1 MGYSYN
7 SAYVMTFDEEEPVFF
22 TSDTHFSDERI
33 IRLCGRPFSS
43 ASEMDSALVG
53 LWNGIVPE
61 NGIVFHLGDFCSKEP
76 SRWKELAGSLNG
88 SIHLIMGNHDLRK
101 MTPELESIFA
111 SVSDQR
117 QIIIGK
123 QRIYLNHYP
132 FLCYGGAYRDI
143 WQLFGHVHTG
153 PGHTGLDDHR
163 MMNLFPMQYDVGVDN
178 NAYTPL
184 SFSRLQE
191 IMEERI
197 KENAAKESLRLKE
210 VLSRIDIGILPG
222 KDVSEKW
229 GSAFSAVKDGGI
241 PAVSSRDEMYGFLCP
256 HRKDRIITSTVHV
269 SSSEGLIMRVQAH
282 EVKGLRCFSVEVSDG
297 LSSCGKFREDS
308 NPNE

>member
-7 SAYVMTFDEEEPVFF
+7 SAYVMTFDEEDPVFF
-22 TSDTHFSDERI
+22 TSDTHFSDEKI

-43 ASEMDSALVG
+43 ADEMDSAIVS
-53 LWNGIVPE
+53 LWNSVVPE
-61 NGIVFHLGDFCSKEP
+61 NGTVFHLGDFCGKGP

-88 SIHLIMGNHDLRK
+88 NIHLILGNHDLRR
-101 MTPELESIFA
+101 MTPELEKIFA
-111 SVSDQR
+111 SVSDQKL
-117 QIIIGK
+117 IIIGN

-132 FLCYGGAYRDI
+132 FLCYGGSYRDI

-163 MMNLFPMQYDVGVDN
+163 MKDLFPMQYDVGVDN

-184 SFSRLQE
+184 SFPRLRE

-197 KENAAKESLRLKE
+197 RECSEKEILRIKDI
-210 VLSRIDIGILPG
+210 LSRIDIGILPG
-222 KDVSEKW
+222 KDVPEKW
-229 GSAFSAVKDGGI
+229 ESAFSAIKDGGV
-241 PAVSSRDEMYGFLCP
+241 PAISSREEMYGFLCP
-256 HRKDRIITSTVHV
+256 HRKDRINTTTVHI
-269 SSSEGLIMRVQAH
+269 SSSDGFIMRVQEH

-297 LSSCGKFREDS
+297 VSSIGKFREDS
-308 NPNE
+308 CPEE